1 MKTQE
6 EIKSLVD
13 AAKTLTKELV
23 NATIYSDDRV
33 LMAMLLMPLLP
44 ALDDFM
50 DTLKAETQ
58 KMQTSIEEKPVE
70 DPLDKII
77 RQIKSDG
84 TLS

>member
-6 EIKSLVD
+6 EIKSLID

-23 NATIYSDDRV
+23 NATINPDDRV
-33 LMAMLLMPLLP
+33 FMGILLMPLLP

-50 DTLKAETQ
+50 DALKAETQ
-58 KMQTSIEEKPVE
+58 AMEASVKE
-70 DPLDKII
+70 DPLDKIL
-77 RQIKSDG
+77 RQIKSNE

>member
-6 EIKSLVD
+6 EIKSLID

-23 NATIYSDDRV
+23 NATINPDDRM
-33 LMAMLLMPLLP
+33 LMGILLMPLLP

-50 DTLKAETQ
+50 DALKAETQ
-58 KMQTSIEEKPVE
+58 AMEASVKE
-70 DPLDKII
+70 DPLDKIL
-77 RQIKSDG
+77 RQIKPDG

>member
-23 NATIYSDDRV
+23 NATINPDDRM
-33 LMAMLLMPLLP
+33 LMGILLMPLLP

-50 DTLKAETQ
+50 DALKAETQ
-58 KMQTSIEEKPVE
+58 EMEASVKE
-70 DPLDKII
+70 DPLDEILH
-77 RQIKSDG
+77 QIKSNE

>member
-6 EIKSLVD
+6 EIKSLMD
-13 AAKTLTKELV
+13 AAKTLTKELI
-23 NATIYSDDRV
+23 NATVNPDDRV
-33 LMAMLLMPLLP
+33 LMGMLLIPLLP

-50 DTLKAETQ
+50 DALKAETQ
-58 KMQTSIEEKPVE
+58 KMETSVKE
-70 DPLDKII
+70 DPLDKIL

>member
-6 EIKSLVD
+6 EIKSLME
-13 AAKTLTKELV
+13 ATKTLTKELV
-23 NATIYSDDRV
+23 NATVNPDDRV
-33 LMAMLLMPLLP
+33 IIAMLLMPLLP

-50 DTLKAETQ
+50 DALKAETQ
-58 KMQTSIEEKPVE
+58 KMETSVKE
-70 DPLDKII
+70 DPLDKIL

>member
-6 EIKSLVD
+6 EIKSLID

-23 NATIYSDDRV
+23 NATINPADRA
-33 LMAMLLMPLLP
+33 LMGILLMPLLP

-50 DTLKAETQ
+50 DALKAETQ
-58 KMQTSIEEKPVE
+58 AMEASVKE
-70 DPLDKII
+70 DPLDKIL
-77 RQIKSDG
+77 RQIKSNE

>member
-6 EIKSLVD
+6 EIKSLMD
-13 AAKTLTKELV
+13 AAKTLTKELI
-23 NATIYSDDRV
+23 NATVNSDDRV
-33 LMAMLLMPLLP
+33 LMGILLFPLLP

-50 DTLKAETQ
+50 DVIKAETQ
-58 KMQTSIEEKPVE
+58 KMETSVKE
-70 DPLDKII
+70 DPLDKIL

>member
-23 NATIYSDDRV
+23 SATINPDDRM
-33 LMAMLLMPLLP
+33 LMGILLMPLLP

-50 DTLKAETQ
+50 DALKAETQ
-58 KMQTSIEEKPVE
+58 AMEASVKE
-70 DPLDKII
+70 DPLDKILH
-77 RQIKSDG
+77 QIKSNE

>member
-23 NATIYSDDRV
+23 NATINPDDR
-33 LMAMLLMPLLP
+33 MFMGILLMPLLP

-50 DTLKAETQ
+50 DALKAETQ
-58 KMQTSIEEKPVE
+58 AMEASVKE
-70 DPLDKII
+70 DPLDKIL
-77 RQIKSDG
+77 RQIKSNE

>member
-6 EIKSLVD
+6 EIKSLMD

-23 NATIYSDDRV
+23 NATFNSDDRV
-33 LMAMLLMPLLP
+33 LMAMLLVPLLP

-50 DTLKAETQ
+50 DALKAETRA
-58 KMQTSIEEKPVE
+58 METSVKE
-70 DPLDKII
+70 DPLDKIL

>member
-6 EIKSLVD
+6 EIKSLIET
-13 AAKTLTKELV
+13 AKTLTKELV
-23 NATIYSDDRV
+23 NATVNSDDRV
-33 LMAMLLMPLLP
+33 LMAILLMPLLP

-50 DTLKAETQ
+50 DALKAETQ
-58 KMQTSIEEKPVE
+58 AMETSVKE
-70 DPLDKII
+70 DPLDKIL

>member
-23 NATIYSDDRV
+23 NATINPDDRM
-33 LMAMLLMPLLP
+33 LMGILLMPLLP

-50 DTLKAETQ
+50 DALKAETQ
-58 KMQTSIEEKPVE
+58 VMEASVKE
-70 DPLDKII
+70 DPLDKIL
-77 RQIKSDG
+77 RQIKPDG

>member
-6 EIKSLVD
+6 EIKSLID

-23 NATIYSDDRV
+23 NATFNSDDRV

-44 ALDDFM
+44 ALDNFM
-50 DTLKAETQ
+50 DALKAETRA
-58 KMQTSIEEKPVE
+58 METSVKE
-70 DPLDKII
+70 DPLDKIL
-77 RQIKSDG
+77 RQIKPDG

>member
-6 EIKSLVD
+6 EIKSLID

-23 NATIYSDDRV
+23 NATINPDDRV
-33 LMAMLLMPLLP
+33 LMGILLMPLLP

-50 DTLKAETQ
+50 DALKAETQ
-58 KMQTSIEEKPVE
+58 AMEASVKE
-70 DPLDKII
+70 DPLDKIL
-77 RQIKSDG
+77 RQIKPDG

>member
-6 EIKSLVD
+6 EIKSLMD

-23 NATIYSDDRV
+23 NATFNSDDRV
-33 LMAMLLMPLLP
+33 LMAMLLVPLLP

-50 DTLKAETQ
+50 DALKAETQ
-58 KMQTSIEEKPVE
+58 AMETSIKE
-70 DPLDKII
+70 DPLDKIL
-77 RQIKSDG
+77 RQIKPDG

>member
-6 EIKSLVD
+6 EIKSLID

-23 NATIYSDDRV
+23 NATINPDDRA
-33 LMAMLLMPLLP
+33 LMGILLMPLLP

-50 DTLKAETQ
+50 DALKAETQ
-58 KMQTSIEEKPVE
+58 AMEASVKE
-70 DPLDKII
+70 DPLDKIL
-77 RQIKSDG
+77 RQIKPDG

>member
-6 EIKSLVD
+6 EIKSLID
-13 AAKTLTKELV
+13 AAETLTKELV
-23 NATIYSDDRV
+23 NATVNPDDRV
-33 LMAMLLMPLLP
+33 LMGILLMPLLP

-50 DTLKAETQ
+50 DALKAEIQ
-58 KMQTSIEEKPVE
+58 KKETSVKE
-70 DPLDKII
+70 DPLDKIL

>member
-6 EIKSLVD
+6 EIKSLMD
-13 AAKTLTKELV
+13 AAKTLTKELI
-23 NATIYSDDRV
+23 NATVNPDDRV
-33 LMAMLLMPLLP
+33 LIGMLLIPLLP

-50 DTLKAETQ
+50 DALKEETRA
-58 KMQTSIEEKPVE
+58 METSVKE
-70 DPLDKII
+70 DPLDKIL

>member
-6 EIKSLVD
+6 EIKSLID

-23 NATIYSDDRV
+23 NATINPDDRV
-33 LMAMLLMPLLP
+33 LMGILLMPLLP

-50 DTLKAETQ
+50 DALKAETQ
-58 KMQTSIEEKPVE
+58 AMEASVKE
-70 DPLDKII
+70 DPLDKIL
-77 RQIKSDG
+77 RQIKSNE

>member
-23 NATIYSDDRV
+23 SATINPDDRM
-33 LMAMLLMPLLP
+33 LMGILLMPLLP

-50 DTLKAETQ
+50 DALKAETQ
-58 KMQTSIEEKPVE
+58 AMEASVKE
-70 DPLDKII
+70 DPLDKILH
-77 RQIKSDG
+77 QIKLNE

>member
-6 EIKSLVD
+6 EIKSLMN

-23 NATIYSDDRV
+23 SATFNSDDRV
-33 LMAMLLMPLLP
+33 LMAMLLVPLLP

-50 DTLKAETQ
+50 DALKAETRA
-58 KMQTSIEEKPVE
+58 METSVKE
-70 DPLDKII
+70 DPLDKIL
-77 RQIKSDG
+77 RQIKPDG

>member
-13 AAKTLTKELV
+13 AVKTLTKELV
-23 NATIYSDDRV
+23 NATINPDDR
-33 LMAMLLMPLLP
+33 LLIAMLLMPLLP

-50 DTLKAETQ
+50 NALKAETQ
-58 KMQTSIEEKPVE
+58 ARETSVKE
-70 DPLDKII
+70 DPLDKIL
-77 RQIKSDG
+77 RQIKPDG

>member
-13 AAKTLTKELV
+13 AAKILTKELA
-23 NATIYSDDRV
+23 NATINPDDRV
-33 LMAMLLMPLLP
+33 LMGILLMPMLS

-50 DTLKAETQ
+50 DALKAETQ
-58 KMQTSIEEKPVE
+58 EMKASVKE
-70 DPLDKII
+70 DPLDKIL
-77 RQIKSDG
+77 RQIKSNE

>member
-6 EIKSLVD
+6 EIKSLID

-23 NATIYSDDRV
+23 NATINPDDRV
-33 LMAMLLMPLLP
+33 FMGILLMSLLP

-50 DTLKAETQ
+50 DALKAETQ
-58 KMQTSIEEKPVE
+58 AMEASVKE
-70 DPLDKII
+70 DPLDKIL
-77 RQIKSDG
+77 RQIKPDG

>member
-6 EIKSLVD
+6 EIKSLID

-23 NATIYSDDRV
+23 NATINPDDRV
-33 LMAMLLMPLLP
+33 LMGILLMPMLP

-50 DTLKAETQ
+50 DALKAETQ
-58 KMQTSIEEKPVE
+58 VMEASVKE
-70 DPLDKII
+70 DPLDKIL
-77 RQIKSDG
+77 RQIKSNE